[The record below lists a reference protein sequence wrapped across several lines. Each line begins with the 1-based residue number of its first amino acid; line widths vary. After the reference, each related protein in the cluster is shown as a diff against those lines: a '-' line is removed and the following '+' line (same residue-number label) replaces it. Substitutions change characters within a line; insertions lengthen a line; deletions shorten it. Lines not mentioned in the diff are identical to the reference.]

1 MQSLENFENGYNCIH
16 LGKNGMVI
24 TYSPVCCCKPNCET
38 ANGLTISLQQQTG
51 KYVITIP
58 LKGLALFS
66 TLYPGGTDEYSY
78 THFHMQSLKKN
89 NKN

>member
-1 MQSLENFENGYNCIH
+1 MLLAVSEF
-16 LGKNGMVI
+16 
-24 TYSPVCCCKPNCET
+24 
-38 ANGLTISLQQQTG
+38 SLQQQTG

-78 THFHMQSLKKN
+78 AHYLNSQDFALSGGVSFKGRILEFRMYHNFANLFSKVLKSTYYKEISQ
-89 NKN
+89 